1 MDSVQLHPQKAKLAE
16 EVGLI
21 RDQLA
26 HLLQEREELVSV
38 VMPSLEALY
47 YVLIGKYQY
56 DCFCLEC
63 EVRRI
68 KRKIEM
74 IQSSL
79 NRMEPVD
86 LVQIEASLDIEQAS
100 WKKLIDDMAVKI
112 ELAKEWA
119 EAETLSVQA
128 EKELKKLYYELAK
141 KAHPDIHQ
149 NQSERLNSIWL
160 QIVSAFKSGNLEGM
174 KALALLLEDDTE
186 DLYALSTDI
195 LESKR
200 EQLKK
205 QMDQLAQVLTSLQ
218 QTFPYTIKDQIEDPN
233 WVNTQVSDFLEK
245 QKTLSQHQEQLLVM
259 LASLIS
265 GLAHDTQSHS
275 H

>member
-1 MDSVQLHPQKAKLAE
+1 MVSLQIHPEKAKLAE
-16 EVGLI
+16 EVGLL
-21 RDQLA
+21 RDRLA

-38 VMPSLEALY
+38 VIPSLEALY
-47 YVLIGKYQY
+47 YVFIGKYQY
-56 DCFCLEC
+56 DCFYLEC

-74 IQSSL
+74 IQGAL

-86 LVQIEASLDIEQAS
+86 LVQIEVSLDIEQLS
-100 WKKLIDDMAVKI
+100 WKKLIDDMAEKL

-119 EAETLSVQA
+119 EAEALSVQA

-149 NQSERLNSIWL
+149 NQSEHLNSIWL
-160 QIVSAFKSGNLEGM
+160 QIVSAYKSGNLEGM
-174 KALALLLEDDTE
+174 KALALLLENETE

-195 LESKR
+195 LEAKR

-205 QMDQLAQVLTSLQ
+205 QMDQLAQVVTSLR
-218 QTFPYTIKDQIEDPN
+218 QTFPYTIEDQIKDPN
-233 WVNTQVSDFLEK
+233 WVNAQVSEFLEK
-245 QKTLSQHQEQLLVM
+245 QKALSQQQGQLLVM

-265 GLAHDTQSHS
+265 GLSHDTQSHS